1 MTFNK
6 EETKNLITMLQS
18 EDSENHTV
26 AFESLKNVKF
36 DDYVGEIL
44 VMYKYAAHK
53 IEYWQEHCLHVYKK
67 LIKII
72 PDRTLS
78 SPATLS
84 LITENKGS
92 KTSVELFMEYF
103 VKDMTKM
110 LEQIGYPTDSFEV
123 NIKIKE
129 NGQTTES

>member
-1 MTFNK
+1 MIFDK
-6 EETKNLITMLQS
+6 EETRNLINMLKS
-18 EDSENHTV
+18 TDADNHII

-53 IEYWQEHCLHVYKK
+53 VEYWQEHCLPVYKK

-72 PDRTLS
+72 PDRSLT

-84 LITENKGS
+84 LITKHKGS

-103 VKDMTKM
+103 VKDMTH
-110 LEQIGYPTDSFEV
+110 LLQQIGYPTDSFEI
-123 NIKIKE
+123 NITLKD
-129 NGQTTES
+129 NG

>member
-1 MTFNK
+1 MIFNK
-6 EETKNLITMLQS
+6 EETRNLINMLKS
-18 EDSENHTV
+18 SDAENHII

-53 IEYWQEHCLHVYKK
+53 VEYWQEHCLPVYKK

-72 PDRTLS
+72 PDRSLT

-84 LITENKGS
+84 LITANKGS

-103 VKDMTKM
+103 VRDMTRM
-110 LEQIGYPTDSFEV
+110 LEQIGYPTDSFEI
-123 NIKIKE
+123 NITLKD
-129 NGQTTES
+129 NG

>member
-18 EDSENHTV
+18 EDSENHTI

-44 VMYKYAAHK
+44 VMYKYSAHK
-53 IEYWQEHCLHVYKK
+53 IEYWQEHCLPVYKK